1 MNNKFLQVRRTV
13 KYLSIGVILQCFFYS
28 LSAASHAGELDSEGF
43 LNNLSVANVSLENS
57 GNRLSAADELP
68 EAEIIVSGTITDDLG
83 EPLPG
88 VNIIVLGTSHGTVT
102 SIDGTY
108 RLNVDENATLVISFI
123 GFLTEQVP
131 VNGRSVIDMSLMPDI
146 MTMDE
151 VVVVG
156 YGTVKRQDLTGS
168 VSQVQVEKIQDIPA
182 NSVEGLLQ
190 GRVAG
195 LQVTSSSQDPGAGST
210 VIIRG
215 ASSLRGSKSPLLVV
229 DGFPL
234 GDAGDL
240 KQINPSDIVSIDIL
254 KDASASAIYGSRG
267 ANGVI
272 LVTTRKPKTGKTQVS
287 VTQQT
292 TVSQFTSEL
301 NLWRDPVLMA
311 QLNNESRLNGG
322 FQPQYI
328 GAVNPA
334 GIYYPSIAELS
345 NGSWP
350 HNTRWDDIV
359 FRDAPVSNNTT
370 VSVSSS
376 NEKTNFSFSGN
387 YYTDKG
393 MYIDDDYSKLGYNF
407 NVDHKLLDNL
417 KLTFSN
423 ILSRGKR
430 NNNGGL
436 AYWRNPIW
444 PIYNENGEYFLT
456 DNNDYGH
463 PVAISENRL
472 NTSKS
477 LDVLSF
483 LDLEWKIMPSLTLTS
498 RMNYK
503 YGTSIEDEY
512 QPMRYTEGGSF
523 NNGAAYMRN
532 REWQDFVSETFA
544 NYNKLFGKHEI
555 GATIGYSYENNTYR
569 GSELGAFDFVNEIL
583 KNQNMGAG
591 NPEKNTVGNDH
602 RESELVSGIFR
613 VNYGF
618 NDKYLLTFTSRIDGS
633 SKFGANNKWAYFP
646 SGAIS
651 WKAHEEEFVSQ
662 LGVFDELK
670 LRASYGI
677 SGNQGIDPYW
687 TLSRYGLS
695 NYYNKGNWF
704 TAIGPGYEVGRAGQ
718 DGIEVVWG
726 GISNP
731 DLRWETT
738 AQANLGVDMG
748 FFDNRLNVIFDY
760 YEKKTD
766 DLLRERFLAP
776 SSGYDK
782 MWVNDGSVSNKG
794 IELTLDGNIINTQD
808 LNFNATLIYSQN
820 KNKITRLG
828 TSTEYG
834 LTEDPNSGMLY
845 EIYSNDI
852 EMFRKWTNILAVGQP
867 MQVFYGYKTN
877 GIIQSLEEG
886 IEAGLDG
893 DLARPGE
900 FKYVD
905 INDDGVIDEKDQTI
919 IGDPHPDFMMSLALN
934 LTYKKFDF
942 GIFFNGV
949 FGNDVLNTQAFN
961 QPSNTPLRWTVDNP
975 ANDYPGLR
983 DGRQN
988 KFSDWWI
995 EDGSFVRIQNVNLG
1009 YTFDLPKNIKARVF
1023 ANASN
1028 LFTFTKFEGYDPEV
1042 GGDGI
1047 YWGGYPRLRKMT
1059 LGVNVTF

>member
-503 YGTSIEDEY
+503 YGASIEDEY

>member
-503 YGTSIEDEY
+503 YGASIEDEY

-618 NDKYLLTFTSRIDGS
+618 NDKYLLTFTSRVDGS

>member
-43 LNNLSVANVSLENS
+43 LNNLSVANVSLEDS
-57 GNRLSAADELP
+57 GNRLSATDELS
-68 EAEIIVSGTITDDLG
+68 EADILVSGTITDDTG

-88 VNIIVLGTSHGTVT
+88 VNILVKGTTHGTVT

-108 RLNVDENATLVISFI
+108 SLNVPEDATLVISFI
-123 GFLTEQVP
+123 GFLTEEVP
-131 VNGRSVIDMSLMPDI
+131 VNGRSVINMSLMPDI
-146 MTMDE
+146 LTMDE

-168 VSQVQVEKIQDIPA
+168 VSQVQMENIQDIPA
-182 NSVEGLLQ
+182 NSVESLLQ

-234 GDAGDL
+234 GDAGNL

-272 LVTTRKPKTGKTQVS
+272 LVTTRKPKSGKTQVS
-287 VTQQT
+287 VTQQS
-292 TVSQFTSEL
+292 TVSQFTSKL

-328 GAVNPA
+328 GDINPA
-334 GIYYPSIAELS
+334 GIYYPSIEELS

-359 FRDAPVSNNTT
+359 FRDAPISNNTT

-387 YYTDKG
+387 YFTDKG
-393 MYIDDDYSKLGYNF
+393 MYIDDDYSKLGYNL

-423 ILSRGKR
+423 IFSKGKR
-430 NNNGGL
+430 NDNGGL

-444 PIYNENGEYFLT
+444 PVYDENGGYYLT

-463 PVAISENRL
+463 PIAISENRL
-472 NTSKS
+472 NVSKS

-483 LDLEWKIMPSLTLTS
+483 LELEWKIKPSLTLTS

-503 YGTSIEDEY
+503 YGSSIQDIY
-512 QPMRYTEGGSF
+512 QPNRYTEAGDY
-523 NNGAAYMRN
+523 NNGAAYIN
-532 REWQDFVSETFA
+532 NQEWQDFVSETFA

-555 GATIGYSYENNTYR
+555 GATIGYSYENSLYR
-569 GSELGAFDFVNEIL
+569 SSSLGAFDFVNEIL
-583 KNQNMGAG
+583 KNQNIGAG
-591 NPEKNTVGNDH
+591 NPEKNTVGNGH
-602 RESELVSGIFR
+602 SETELVSGIFR

-618 NDKYLLTFTSRIDGS
+618 DDKYLFTFTSRVDGS

-651 WKAHEEEFVSQ
+651 WKAHEEEFVNQ

-738 AQANLGVDMG
+738 AQANVGVDMG

-760 YEKKTD
+760 YEKKTH
-766 DLLRERFLAP
+766 DLLRERYLAP

-782 MWVNDGSVSNKG
+782 MWVNDGSISNKG
-794 IELTLDGNIINTQD
+794 VELTLDGNIINTQD

-820 KNKITRLG
+820 KNEVTNLG
-828 TSTEYG
+828 ASKQYG
-834 LTEDPNSGMLY
+834 LTEDPNTGMLY
-845 EIYSNDI
+845 EVASNDI

-867 MQVFYGYKTN
+867 MYAFYGYKTD

-886 IEAGLDG
+886 VNAGLDG

-905 INDDGVIDEKDQTI
+905 INDDGIIDEKDQTI
-919 IGDPHPDFMMSLALN
+919 IGDPHPDFMLSLGLN
-934 LTYKKFDF
+934 LNYKKFDF

-949 FGNDVLNTQAFN
+949 FGADVLNTQAFN
-961 QPSNTPLRWTVDNP
+961 QPSNTPFRWTVDNP
-975 ANDYPGLR
+975 TNDYPSLR
-983 DGRQN
+983 DGRQT

-995 EDGSFVRIQNVNLG
+995 EDGSFVRIQNINLG

-1023 ANASN
+1023 ANGSN
-1028 LFTFTKFEGYDPEV
+1028 LFTFSKFDGYDPEV

-1047 YWGGYPRLRKMT
+1047 YWGGYPRLRKVT

>member
-1 MNNKFLQVRRTV
+1 MNNKFLHVRRTV
-13 KYLSIGVILQCFFYS
+13 KLLSIGVILQCFFYS
-28 LSAASHAGELDSEGF
+28 YSAASNVAEELDSEGF
-43 LNNLSVANVSLENS
+43 LNNLSVANVSLEDS
-57 GNRLSAADELP
+57 GNRLSAADAS
-68 EAEIIVSGTITDDLG
+68 EADILVSGTITDDLG

-88 VNIIVLGTSHGTVT
+88 VNILVKGTTHGTVT

-108 RLNVDENATLVISFI
+108 SLNVPEDATLVISFI
-123 GFLTEQVP
+123 GFLTEEVP
-131 VNGRSVIDMSLMPDI
+131 VNSRSVIDISLMPDI
-146 MTMDE
+146 MTMEE

-156 YGTVKRQDLTGS
+156 YGTVKREDLTGS
-168 VSQVQVEKIQDIPA
+168 VAQVQMEKIQDIPA

-195 LQVTSSSQDPGAGST
+195 LQVTSASQDPGAGST

-272 LVTTRKPKTGKTQVS
+272 LVTTRKPKSGKTQVS
-287 VTQQT
+287 VTQQS

-301 NLWRDPVLMA
+301 NLWRDPILMA

-334 GIYYPSIAELS
+334 GIYYPSIEELS

-359 FRDAPVSNNTT
+359 FREAPLSNNTT

-430 NNNGGL
+430 NDNGGL

-444 PIYNENGEYFLT
+444 PVYDENGGYYLT

-483 LDLEWKIMPSLTLTS
+483 LELEWKIKPSLTLTS

-503 YGTSIEDEY
+503 YGSSVQDIY
-512 QPMRYTEGGSF
+512 QPSRYTEAGDY
-523 NNGAAYMRN
+523 NNGAAYIN
-532 REWQDFVSETFA
+532 NYEWQDFVSETFA

-555 GATIGYSYENNTYR
+555 GATLGYTYENNLYR
-569 GSELGAFDFVNEIL
+569 SSNLGAFDFVNEIL
-583 KNQNMGAG
+583 KNQNIGAG
-591 NPEKNTVGNDH
+591 NPEKNTVGNGH
-602 RESELVSGIFR
+602 SESELVSGIFR
-613 VNYGF
+613 INYGF
-618 NDKYLLTFTSRIDGS
+618 DDKYLLTFTSRADGS

-677 SGNQGIDPYW
+677 SGNQGIDPYL
-687 TLSRYGLS
+687 TLSRFGLS

-704 TAIGPGYEVGRAGQ
+704 TAIGPGYEVGRTGQ
-718 DGIEVVWG
+718 DGIEVEWG

-738 AQANLGVDMG
+738 AQANFGVDMG
-748 FFDNRLNVIFDY
+748 FFDNRLSVIFDY

-766 DLLRERFLAP
+766 DLLRERYLAP

-782 MWVNDGSVSNKG
+782 MWVNDGSISNKG

-808 LNFNATLIYSQN
+808 LNFNATLIYSRN
-820 KNKITRLG
+820 KNEVTNLG
-828 TSTEYG
+828 ATKQYG
-834 LTEDPNSGMLY
+834 LTEDPNTGMLY
-845 EIYSNDI
+845 EVASNDI

-867 MQVFYGYKTN
+867 INVFYGYKTD
-877 GIIQSLEEG
+877 GIIQSLQEG
-886 IEAGLDG
+886 IDAGLDG
-893 DLARPGE
+893 VLANPGE

-905 INDDGVIDEKDQTI
+905 INDDGVIDERDQTI

-934 LTYKKFDF
+934 LNYKRFDF

-961 QPSNTPLRWTVDNP
+961 QPSNTPLRWTLDNP
-975 ANDYPGLR
+975 VNDYPSLR

-1028 LFTFTKFEGYDPEV
+1028 LFTFSNFEGYDPEV